1 MKRNSLCEDD
11 MLAIYGEYLES
22 KGFKLFSISGN
33 QQGRFWYNIDE
44 YRKGP
49 DIVAVKGNMILIGEG
64 KLRSR
69 DLFLANTKGFSDYE
83 AIKYLL
89 DSSKACSQLMHKV
102 EESCKKIGV
111 VFPEPGF
118 IKGIIVGGNPFDGLL
133 SLIDDRRVGY
143 AYIDMEKEIVNE
155 KL

>member
-1 MKRNSLCEDD
+1 MKRDNLREDD
-11 MLAIYGEYLES
+11 MLAVYGVYLES

-33 QQGRFWYNIDE
+33 QQGRYWYNIDE

-49 DIVAVKGNMILIGEG
+49 DIVAVKGDMILIGEG

-69 DLFLANTKGFSDYE
+69 DLFLSNTKGVSDYE

-89 DSSKACSQLMHKV
+89 DSPKAYSQLMHKI
-102 EESCKKIGV
+102 EDSCKKVGM
-111 VFPEPGF
+111 VFPEQGF
-118 IKGIIVGGNPFDGLL
+118 IKGIIVGGNPFDNLL
-133 SLIDDRRVGY
+133 SLIDDLRVGY
-143 AYIDMEKEIVNE
+143 VYVDMEKGIVKE